1 MRFIAPALALAA
13 LLSLGAHGVA
23 AATTTVECGQLMAYT
38 APDPIAPADGSL
50 TIGLLAPWTITA
62 DASLSP
68 EIQGNLASLAGTVPS
83 CLVVDRDAGGVVTGL
98 DFSNTGSISG
108 SVVYVASLPGEVF
121 DDRLLI
127 PTFITDAYPGLGAV
141 FVASQQAGT
150 IASATLAVDTETGR
164 FTGVDASAH
173 FCGAAD
179 LAGNGDGMIGAATI
193 PASVLDATD
202 TARLG
207 GSNGGHACADVD
219 VSATIDGSGNLGLTT
234 HVVITLAA
242 RESPPNT
249 AASGGPAGATTIDS
263 KAGWIAMVGLLG
275 FVLTLRRGRG
285 LRSNARK

>member
-1 MRFIAPALALAA
+1 MRFVSPALALAA

-38 APDPIAPADGSL
+38 APDPLAPADGSL
-50 TIGLLAPWTITA
+50 TIGLLAPWTIAA

-68 EIQGNLASLAGTVPS
+68 EIQGNLASLAGTGPS
-83 CLVVDRDAGGVVTGL
+83 CLVMDLDAGGVVTGL
-98 DFSNTGSISG
+98 DFSSTGSITG
-108 SVVYVASLPGEVF
+108 SVVYMASLPGEVF

-127 PTFITDAYPGLGAV
+127 PTIITDAYPGLGAV

-150 IASATLAVDTETGR
+150 IASATLAVDAETGR

-179 LAGNGDGMIGAATI
+179 LAGNGDGVIGAATI

-207 GSNGGHACADVD
+207 ASNTGHACADVD
-219 VSATIDGSGNLGLTT
+219 VSATIDGSGNLSLTT
-234 HVVITLAA
+234 QVVITLAA
-242 RESPPNT
+242 KESPPDT
-249 AASGGPAGATTIDS
+249 AVSGPPGRETSVDS
-263 KAGWIAMVGLLG
+263 KAGWIAMIAVLA
-275 FVLTLRRGRG
+275 FVLTARRRLG
-285 LRSNARK
+285 LRSNAKK